1 VLVAVFI
8 YVIIN
13 NLKYKTMGVD
23 TKAILRKGTTI
34 EQIKDAIVV
43 KYGNGEIRAT
53 APDFMYVNFED
64 GTDKR
69 NIAVSFTNS
78 CERENG
84 IAGVWLSL
92 GMWGNSVEIARYL
105 CETFGGYLDENDC
118 DDEEFYPINFH
129 LYQQGADFTN
139 RDLFINKVISKIG
152 YDKLKVALELLDEY
166 VSLNGN

>member
-1 VLVAVFI
+1 
-8 YVIIN
+8 
-13 NLKYKTMGVD
+13 MGVD
-23 TKAILRKGTTI
+23 TIAIIRKGTTI

-43 KYGNGEIRAT
+43 KYGNAKIRAI
-53 APDFMYVNFED
+53 APGFMYIIFED
-64 GTDKR
+64 GAVKR

-78 CERENG
+78 CEHDNG

-118 DDEEFYPINFH
+118 DDEGFYSINFH
-129 LYQQGADFTN
+129 LYKQGYEFTN
-139 RDLFINKVISKIG
+139 RDLFVNKVISKIG
-152 YDKLKVALELLDEY
+152 YNKLKVTLELLDEY